1 MSLSLLFYKNN
12 YFYLAVAAILT
23 IAPMFFGEYYVNLG
37 SQIMIAAVFAASLN
51 ILVGYGGLTSLG
63 HATYLGLSAYTS
75 AWLFLKT
82 GLDHGYTAIIAIAFT
97 TFVGAIFGWISLRAS
112 GLSFLMLTL
121 ALSQI
126 VWGIGYRWVGLTNGD
141 NGLSGLTRPTP
152 FGWDLEDSTN
162 FYWFTLIITIVC
174 LFFIARIVNSPFG
187 ASLKGTRDQDKRMS
201 ALGFNVWKIRWIS
214 FVLSSFF
221 GAISGLLYIYFNK
234 YVHPSVISI
243 TSSAEGLLCVIAGGA
258 GTLAGPILGSILIV
272 LLKNY
277 VSGFVERWNMLLG
290 IIFVFIVIFMPT
302 GMVPGIIQLKNRFF
316 GGKK

>member
-1 MSLSLLFYKNN
+1 MILKNN

-23 IAPMFFGEYYVNLG
+23 IAPIFFGEYYVNLG

-97 TFVGAIFGWISLRAS
+97 TFVGGIFGWISLRAS

-302 GMVPGIIQLKNRFF
+302 GMVPGIIQLKNRLF

>member
-1 MSLSLLFYKNN
+1 MILKNN

-23 IAPMFFGEYYVNLG
+23 IAPIFFGEYYVNLG

-51 ILVGYGGLTSLG
+51 LLVGYGGLTSLG

-82 GLDHGYTAIIAIAFT
+82 GWDHGTTAVIAIVFT
-97 TFVGAIFGWISLRAS
+97 TFIGAIFGWISLRAS

-126 VWGIGYRWVGLTNGD
+126 IWGIGYRWVSLTNGD
-141 NGLSGLTRPTP
+141 NGLSGLTRPSP
-152 FGWDLEDSTN
+152 FGWDLENSTN
-162 FYWFTLIITIVC
+162 FYWFTLIITIAC
-174 LFFIARIVNSPFG
+174 LFFIARIVNSAFG

-201 ALGFNVWKIRWIS
+201 ALGFNVWKIRWFS
-214 FVLSSFF
+214 FILSSFF

-234 YVHPSVISI
+234 YVHPSVMSI
-243 TSSAEGLLCVIAGGA
+243 TSSAEALLCVIAGGA
-258 GTLAGPILGSILIV
+258 GTLAGPILGSILII

-302 GMVPGIIQLKNRFF
+302 GMVPGIMQLKNRLF
-316 GGKK
+316 GAKK

>member
-1 MSLSLLFYKNN
+1 MILKNN
-12 YFYLAVAAILT
+12 YFYLAVALILT
-23 IAPMFFGEYYVNLG
+23 IAPLFFGEYYVNLG

-82 GLDHGYTAIIAIAFT
+82 GWDHGTTAIIAIVFT
-97 TFVGAIFGWISLRAS
+97 TVIGAIFGWISLRAS

-126 VWGIGYRWVGLTNGD
+126 IWGIGYRWVALTNGD
-141 NGLSGLTRPTP
+141 NGLSGLTRPSP
-152 FGWDLEDSTN
+152 FGWDLENSTN
-162 FYWFTLIITIVC
+162 FYWFTLIITIGC
-174 LFFIARIVNSPFG
+174 LFFIGLIVNSPFG

-201 ALGFNVWKIRWIS
+201 ALGFDVWKIRWVS
-214 FVLSSFF
+214 FVISSFF

-234 YVHPSVISI
+234 YVHTSVMSI
-243 TSSAEGLLCVIAGGA
+243 TSSAEALLCVIAGGA

-272 LLKNY
+272 MLKNY

-302 GMVPGIIQLKNRFF
+302 GMVPGILQLKNRLF
-316 GGKK
+316 GVKK

>member
-1 MSLSLLFYKNN
+1 MILKNN
-12 YFYLAVAAILT
+12 YFYLAVALILT
-23 IAPMFFGEYYVNLG
+23 IAPLFFGEYYVNLG

-82 GLDHGYTAIIAIAFT
+82 GWDHGTTAIIAIVFT
-97 TFVGAIFGWISLRAS
+97 TVIGAIFGWISLRAS

-126 VWGIGYRWVGLTNGD
+126 IWGIGYRWVALTNGD
-141 NGLSGLTRPTP
+141 NGLSGLTRPSP
-152 FGWDLEDSTN
+152 FGWDLENSTN
-162 FYWFTLIITIVC
+162 FYWFTLIITIGC
-174 LFFIARIVNSPFG
+174 LFFIGLIVNSPFG

-201 ALGFNVWKIRWIS
+201 ALGFNVWKIRWVS
-214 FVLSSFF
+214 FVISSFF

-234 YVHPSVISI
+234 YVHTSVMSI
-243 TSSAEGLLCVIAGGA
+243 TSSAEALLCVIAGGA

-272 LLKNY
+272 MLKNY

-302 GMVPGIIQLKNRFF
+302 GMVPGILQLKNRLF
-316 GGKK
+316 GVKK

>member
-1 MSLSLLFYKNN
+1 MILKNN
-12 YFYLAVAAILT
+12 YFYLAIAAILT
-23 IAPMFFGEYYVNLG
+23 IAPIFFGEYYVNLG

-82 GLDHGYTAIIAIAFT
+82 GLDHGYTAVLAIAFT

-141 NGLSGLTRPTP
+141 NGLSGLTRPSP
-152 FGWDLEDSTN
+152 FGWDLENSTN
-162 FYWFTLIITIVC
+162 FYWFTLIITIAC

-234 YVHPSVISI
+234 YVHPSVMSI

-290 IIFVFIVIFMPT
+290 VIFVFIVIFMPT
-302 GMVPGIIQLKNRFF
+302 GMVPGIMQLKDRLF

>member
-1 MSLSLLFYKNN
+1 MTLKNN

-23 IAPMFFGEYYVNLG
+23 IAPIFFGEYYVNLG

-51 ILVGYGGLTSLG
+51 LLVGYGGLTSLG

-82 GLDHGYTAIIAIAFT
+82 GWDHGTTAVIAIVFT
-97 TFVGAIFGWISLRAS
+97 TFIGAIFGWISLRAS

-126 VWGIGYRWVGLTNGD
+126 IWGIGYRWVSLTNGD
-141 NGLSGLTRPTP
+141 NGLSGLTRPSP
-152 FGWDLEDSTN
+152 FGWDLENSTN
-162 FYWFTLIITIVC
+162 FYWFTLIITIAC
-174 LFFIARIVNSPFG
+174 LFFIARIVNSAFG

-201 ALGFNVWKIRWIS
+201 ALGFNVWKIRWFS
-214 FVLSSFF
+214 FILSSFF

-234 YVHPSVISI
+234 YVHPSVMSI
-243 TSSAEGLLCVIAGGA
+243 TSSAEALLCVIAGGA
-258 GTLAGPILGSILIV
+258 GTLAGPILGSILII

-302 GMVPGIIQLKNRFF
+302 GMVPGIMQLKNRLF
-316 GGKK
+316 GAKK

>member
-1 MSLSLLFYKNN
+1 MILKNN
-12 YFYLAVAAILT
+12 YFYLAVALILT
-23 IAPMFFGEYYVNLG
+23 IAPLFFGEYYVNLG

-82 GLDHGYTAIIAIAFT
+82 GWDHGTTAIIAIVFT
-97 TFVGAIFGWISLRAS
+97 TVIGAIFGWISLRAS

-126 VWGIGYRWVGLTNGD
+126 IWGIGYRWVALTNGD
-141 NGLSGLTRPTP
+141 NGLSGLTRPSP
-152 FGWDLEDSTN
+152 FGWDLENSTN
-162 FYWFTLIITIVC
+162 FYWFTLIITIGC
-174 LFFIARIVNSPFG
+174 LFFIGLIVNSPFG

-201 ALGFNVWKIRWIS
+201 ALGFNVWKIRWVS
-214 FVLSSFF
+214 FVISSFF

-234 YVHPSVISI
+234 YVHPSVMSI
-243 TSSAEGLLCVIAGGA
+243 TSSAEALLCVIAGGA

-272 LLKNY
+272 MLKNY

-302 GMVPGIIQLKNRFF
+302 GMVPGILQLKNRLF
-316 GGKK
+316 GVKK